1 MEEQKNKVVEEQPTP
16 DGQQEKPSKTGK
28 EGAADGQQEKP
39 SKTGK
44 EGAANG
50 QQEKPSKTGEE
61 SNADGQPEKENTQ
74 SSGLGDLLKSLFG
87 KGEEQ
92 KKDVQELAESISD
105 AAKEPELEVD
115 KALVESGANLI
126 GSLKFSDI
134 LANPLRA
141 AIKAQRDMSK
151 ETLAYIREEGLIT
164 DKNTH
169 ETKVAV
175 ITLSYVKNGKMV
187 KMRLPLLSLIPIP
200 QLGISE
206 IKLDFKIAV
215 DSQSS
220 LVKTVNGGAP
230 AGAALFK
237 QTGGLPSSGGD
248 AKKSG
253 DAGAASAA
261 KGATAGAKTTDAGA
275 SKQEGSAAKTGN
287 SAAAATASPQ
297 NLTVSSA
304 EITAKYSSK
313 KDSAASQSSRY
324 AVETTMDVQLTAVKE
339 EMPPGLKAMMDFLS
353 AGVEEINING
363 ELSISA
369 EVVKLQDGH
378 GLITASYIN
387 GEGIF
392 DSGKIEVKP
401 LANGGETAKL
411 YSGDEV
417 IVLFDKAGTYE
428 ISAEKL
434 KRVVFV
440 S

>member
-1 MEEQKNKVVEEQPTP
+1 MEEQKKKAIEEQPTP
-16 DGQQEKPSKTGK
+16 EGQQE
-28 EGAADGQQEKP
+28 Q
-39 SKTGK
+39 
-44 EGAANG
+44 
-50 QQEKPSKTGEE
+50 PSKTGEE
-61 SNADGQPEKENTQ
+61 GTADGQPEKENTQ

-237 QTGGLPSSGGD
+237 QTGGLPNSGGD

-297 NLTVSSA
+297 NLMVSSA

-324 AVETTMDVQLTAVKE
+324 AVETTMDVQLKAVKE

>member
-1 MEEQKNKVVEEQPTP
+1 MEEQKKKVVEEQPTP
-16 DGQQEKPSKTGK
+16 DGQQE
-28 EGAADGQQEKP
+28 Q
-39 SKTGK
+39 
-44 EGAANG
+44 
-50 QQEKPSKTGEE
+50 PSKTGEE
-61 SNADGQPEKENTQ
+61 GTAAGQPEKENTQ

-237 QTGGLPSSGGD
+237 QTGGLPNSGGD

>member
-16 DGQQEKPSKTGK
+16 DGQQEKPSKTG
-28 EGAADGQQEKP
+28 
-39 SKTGK
+39 
-44 EGAANG
+44 
-50 QQEKPSKTGEE
+50 EE
-61 SNADGQPEKENTQ
+61 SNADGQPESENTQ
-74 SSGLGDLLKSLFG
+74 SSGLGGLLKSLFG

-200 QLGISE
+200 QLAISE
-206 IKLDFKIAV
+206 IELEFKIAV

-220 LVKTVNGGAP
+220 LVKTVNGGSP
-230 AGAALFK
+230 IGAALFK
-237 QTGGLPSSGGD
+237 NTSGLPTLGGD
-248 AKKSG
+248 AKKSA
-253 DAGAASAA
+253 DAGASSAA
-261 KGATAGAKTTDAGA
+261 KGATAGAKTADAGT
-275 SKQEGSAAKTGN
+275 SKQEGGAAKTGN
-287 SAAAATASPQ
+287 GAAAATASPQ

-313 KDSAASQSSRY
+313 KDSSATQASRY
-324 AVETTMDVQLTAVKE
+324 AVETTMDVKLTAVKE
-339 EMPPGLKAMMDFLS
+339 EAPAGLKAMMDFLA

-363 ELSISA
+363 ELSIST

>member
-1 MEEQKNKVVEEQPTP
+1 MEEQKKKVVEEQPTP
-16 DGQQEKPSKTGK
+16 DGQQEKPSKTGE
-28 EGAADGQQEKP
+28 EGTAA
-39 SKTGK
+39 
-44 EGAANG
+44 
-50 QQEKPSKTGEE
+50 
-61 SNADGQPEKENTQ
+61 GQPEKENTQ

-175 ITLSYVKNGKMV
+175 ITLRYVKNGKMV

-237 QTGGLPSSGGD
+237 QTGGLPNSGGD

-324 AVETTMDVQLTAVKE
+324 AVETTMDVQLKAVKE

>member
-1 MEEQKNKVVEEQPTP
+1 MEEQKKKVVEEQPTP
-16 DGQQEKPSKTGK
+16 DGQQE
-28 EGAADGQQEKP
+28 Q
-39 SKTGK
+39 
-44 EGAANG
+44 
-50 QQEKPSKTGEE
+50 PSKTGEE
-61 SNADGQPEKENTQ
+61 GTAAGQPEKENTQ

-237 QTGGLPSSGGD
+237 QTGGLPNSGGD

-287 SAAAATASPQ
+287 RAAAATASPQ

>member
-1 MEEQKNKVVEEQPTP
+1 MEEQKKKVVEEQPTP
-16 DGQQEKPSKTGK
+16 DGQQEKPSKTGE
-28 EGAADGQQEKP
+28 EGTAA
-39 SKTGK
+39 
-44 EGAANG
+44 
-50 QQEKPSKTGEE
+50 
-61 SNADGQPEKENTQ
+61 GQPEKENTQ

-105 AAKEPELEVD
+105 ADKEPELEVD

-237 QTGGLPSSGGD
+237 QTGGLPNSGGD

-324 AVETTMDVQLTAVKE
+324 AVETTMDVQLKAVKE

>member
-39 SKTGK
+39 SKTG
-44 EGAANG
+44 
-50 QQEKPSKTGEE
+50 EE
-61 SNADGQPEKENTQ
+61 SNADGQPESENTQ
-74 SSGLGDLLKSLFG
+74 SSGLGGLLKSLFG

-200 QLGISE
+200 QLAISE
-206 IKLDFKIAV
+206 IELEFKIAV

-220 LVKTVNGGAP
+220 LVKTVNGGSP
-230 AGAALFK
+230 IGAALFK
-237 QTGGLPSSGGD
+237 NTSGLPTLGGD
-248 AKKSG
+248 AKKSA
-253 DAGAASAA
+253 DAGASSAA
-261 KGATAGAKTTDAGA
+261 KGATAGAKTADAGT
-275 SKQEGSAAKTGN
+275 SKQEGGAAKTGN
-287 SAAAATASPQ
+287 GAAAATASPQ

-313 KDSAASQSSRY
+313 KDSSATQASRY
-324 AVETTMDVQLTAVKE
+324 AVETTMDVKLTAVKE
-339 EMPPGLKAMMDFLS
+339 EAPAGLKAMMDFLA

-363 ELSISA
+363 ELSIST

>member
-1 MEEQKNKVVEEQPTP
+1 MEEQKKKVVEEQPTP
-16 DGQQEKPSKTGK
+16 DGQQEKPSKTGE
-28 EGAADGQQEKP
+28 EGTAA
-39 SKTGK
+39 
-44 EGAANG
+44 
-50 QQEKPSKTGEE
+50 
-61 SNADGQPEKENTQ
+61 GQPEKENTQ

-237 QTGGLPSSGGD
+237 QTGGLPNSGGD

-261 KGATAGAKTTDAGA
+261 KSATAGAKTTDAGA

-297 NLTVSSA
+297 A
-304 EITAKYSSK
+304 PSK
-313 KDSAASQSSRY
+313 LFCPI
-324 AVETTMDVQLTAVKE
+324 E
-339 EMPPGLKAMMDFLS
+339 FL
-353 AGVEEINING
+353 
-363 ELSISA
+363 
-369 EVVKLQDGH
+369 
-378 GLITASYIN
+378 
-387 GEGIF
+387 
-392 DSGKIEVKP
+392 
-401 LANGGETAKL
+401 
-411 YSGDEV
+411 
-417 IVLFDKAGTYE
+417 
-428 ISAEKL
+428 
-434 KRVVFV
+434 
-440 S
+440 

>member
-1 MEEQKNKVVEEQPTP
+1 MEEQKKKVVEEQPTP
-16 DGQQEKPSKTGK
+16 DGQQE
-28 EGAADGQQEKP
+28 Q
-39 SKTGK
+39 
-44 EGAANG
+44 
-50 QQEKPSKTGEE
+50 PSKTGEE
-61 SNADGQPEKENTQ
+61 GTAAGQPEKENTQ

-237 QTGGLPSSGGD
+237 QTGGLPNSGGD

-324 AVETTMDVQLTAVKE
+324 AVETTMDVQLKAVKE

>member
-1 MEEQKNKVVEEQPTP
+1 MEEQKKKVVEEQPTP
-16 DGQQEKPSKTGK
+16 DGQQE
-28 EGAADGQQEKP
+28 Q
-39 SKTGK
+39 
-44 EGAANG
+44 
-50 QQEKPSKTGEE
+50 PSKTGEE
-61 SNADGQPEKENTQ
+61 GTAAGQPEKENTQ

-237 QTGGLPSSGGD
+237 QTGGLPNSGGD

-401 LANGGETAKL
+401 LAYGGETAKL

>member
-61 SNADGQPEKENTQ
+61 SNADGQPESENTQ

-200 QLGISE
+200 QLAISE
-206 IKLDFKIAV
+206 IELEFKIAV

-220 LVKTVNGGAP
+220 LVKTVNGGSP
-230 AGAALFK
+230 IEAALFK
-237 QTGGLPSSGGD
+237 NTSGLPNSGGD
-248 AKKSG
+248 AKKSA
-253 DAGAASAA
+253 DAGASSAA
-261 KGATAGAKTTDAGA
+261 KGASAGAKTADAG
-275 SKQEGSAAKTGN
+275 AAKTGN
-287 SAAAATASPQ
+287 SAAATSAASPQ

-313 KDSAASQSSRY
+313 KDSAATQASRY
-324 AVETTMDVQLTAVKE
+324 AVETTMDVKLTAVKE
-339 EMPPGLKAMMDFLS
+339 EAPAGLKAMMDFL
-353 AGVEEINING
+353 AGGVEEINVNG
-363 ELSISA
+363 ELSIST

-392 DSGKIEVKP
+392 DSGKIAVKP